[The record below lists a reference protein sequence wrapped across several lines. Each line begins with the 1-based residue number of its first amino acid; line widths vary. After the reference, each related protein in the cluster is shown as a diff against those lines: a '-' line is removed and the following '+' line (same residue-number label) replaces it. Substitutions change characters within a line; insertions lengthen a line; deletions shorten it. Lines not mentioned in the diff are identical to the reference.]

1 METQTMPDWK
11 AEIRARLQRLRLAPA
26 REAAIVEELAQHV
39 QDCYE
44 ELLASGAT
52 EAEAER
58 QAWSELSGRELLERE
73 LRRVERTSS
82 SEPIVLG
89 TNRRTNMIA
98 DLWQDLRYGA
108 RMLAK
113 QPGFTV
119 IAVLTLALGIGANT
133 AIFSLLDA
141 VLLKS
146 LPVQGPEKLV
156 LFGKGEDSGLNT
168 GFPNK
173 SWDLFSYPFYQEVRQ
188 RQEVFTEV
196 AAILNNLRSPYGVVH
211 IRGAS
216 GEAEKLTLQ
225 LVSGTYFSV
234 LGVQASLGRTFTDAD
249 EQKAGGP
256 PVAVVSYDWWQR
268 RLGGDPA
275 VVGATISARQTVYN
289 IIGVAPK
296 EFFGTTV
303 GQMPDLWVPLA
314 LEEQSPSSLWS
325 GIHNQE
331 AQSLYLIARLK
342 NGVPAEQAGAAVNL
356 LFKQSLQERA
366 GAQSSPERLQA
377 IQRASIELTPV
388 GRGLSIL
395 RREFSLSL
403 RILMAAVGF
412 VLLIACA
419 NVANLLLARAAA
431 RQREFA
437 VRLAVG
443 AGRTRLIRQLLT
455 ESVLL
460 ASLGGIAGV
469 LLAWW
474 GSRLLLLMASARA
487 EALPLDVTPNARILG
502 FTLLASLLSAV
513 IFGTAPALRAARI
526 EPNAA
531 LKGGKGAAQTTSQ
544 SPIGKALVVAQV
556 ALSLVL
562 LVGAGLFVR
571 TLINLQNVPTGF
583 RQENVMLFQ
592 LYTFM
597 LGYEDAQ
604 YAPLMREIEEKVKAV
619 PGVQA
624 ASFSTFV
631 FNQDQWT
638 SRVFTDGPEPPEGQR
653 SVRQSLVGTDYF
665 TTMGIPLIAG
675 RSFGP
680 HDTATSPKV
689 AVISETMAARFFP
702 NGSALGKRFGT
713 SERPQKEFEIV
724 GVVKDA
730 KYGVVAE
737 QLRPMAYYPH
747 AQMPQPLSNF
757 VVRFSVA
764 PEAIVPQVRQAIRQ
778 VNRNLPVDE
787 VVSLSEYIGR
797 SLTLQRLVARL
808 ASFFGLLALLLA
820 CVGLYGVLS
829 YAVARRTNEIGIRIA
844 LGAQSRDVLWL
855 VLREALTLTLIGVG
869 IGLAVSLAATQTA
882 ETLLYGLRPND
893 PLTIALSAALLLV
906 VAAMAGY
913 LPARKAARVDPMAA
927 LRVE

>member
-1 METQTMPDWK
+1 MPLFSGCKQLFTRPYLRLIRVVGVIVPRRLRADWRQEWEAELRYREALLAEWERLDWK
-11 AEIRARLQRLRLAPA
+11 NKLDLLWRSTSAFWDALWLQP
-26 REAAIVEELAQHV
+26 
-39 QDCYE
+39 
-44 ELLASGAT
+44 
-52 EAEAER
+52 
-58 QAWSELSGRELLERE
+58 
-73 LRRVERTSS
+73 RRMED
-82 SEPIVLG
+82 E
-89 TNRRTNMIA
+89 MF
-98 DLWQDLRYGA
+98 QDLRFGV
-108 RMLAK
+108 RMLLK
-113 QPGFTV
+113 QPGFTLV
-119 IAVLTLALGIGANT
+119 AVLSLALGIGANT

-146 LPVQGPEKLV
+146 LPVEEPEKLV
-156 LFGKGEDSGLNT
+156 LFGNGVETGLNN

-173 SWDLFSYPFYQEVRQ
+173 SWELFSYPFYQEVRQ

-196 AAILNNLRSPYGVVH
+196 AAILNNPRGPYGVVN

-216 GEAEKLTLQ
+216 GEAQKLNLQ

-249 EQKAGGP
+249 EQQAGGP
-256 PVAVVSYDWWQR
+256 PVAVISYDWWQR

-275 VVGATISARQTVYN
+275 AVGATISARQTVYT

-303 GQMPDLWVPLA
+303 GQAPDLWVPLA

-325 GIHNQE
+325 GVHKQE

-342 NGVPAEQAGAAVNL
+342 NGVLAEQASAAVNL

-366 GAQSSPERLQA
+366 GAQPSPERLQA
-377 IQRASIELTPV
+377 IERASIELTPV
-388 GRGLSIL
+388 GRGLSTL

-403 RILMAAVGF
+403 RILMAVVGL

-419 NVANLLLARAAA
+419 NVANLLLARAAV
-431 RQREFA
+431 RQKEFA

-455 ESVLL
+455 ESLLL
-460 ASLGGIAGV
+460 ASFGGIAGV

-474 GSRLLLLMASARA
+474 GSRLLVLMVSTGAT
-487 EALPLDVTPNARILG
+487 ALPLDVTPNARILG

-513 IFGTAPALRAARI
+513 IFGIAPALRAARI

-531 LKGGKGAAQTTSQ
+531 LKGGKGAPQTTSQ
-544 SPIGKALVVAQV
+544 SPLGKALVVAQV

-571 TLINLQNVPTGF
+571 TLINLQNQPTGF
-583 RQENVMLFQ
+583 KQENVMLFR

-619 PGVQA
+619 PGVQS
-624 ASFSTFV
+624 ASFASFIFNFSTV
-631 FNQDQWT
+631 FAD
-638 SRVFTDGPEPPEGQR
+638 SRVFTDGPEQPEGQR
-653 SVRQSLVGTDYF
+653 SVRQNLVGTDYF

-675 RSFGP
+675 RSFSP

-689 AVISETMAARFFP
+689 AIISEAMAERFFP
-702 NGSALGKRFGT
+702 HGSPLGKRFGT
-713 SERPQKEFEIV
+713 YGRPRNEFEIV

-730 KYGVVAE
+730 KYRAVTE
-737 QLRPMAYYPH
+737 QWRPMAYYPH
-747 AQMPQPLSNF
+747 AQIPQPLESF
-757 VVRFSVA
+757 VVRFSGA
-764 PEAIVPQVRQAIRQ
+764 PAALVPQVRRAIQ
-778 VNRNLPVDE
+778 EVNRNLPVDE
-787 VVSLSEYIGR
+787 VVSLSDHIGR
-797 SLTLQRLVARL
+797 SLAQQKLVARL

-829 YAVARRTNEIGIRIA
+829 YAVARRINEIGIRLA

-855 VLREALTLTLIGVG
+855 VLREALTLVLIGVV
-869 IGLAVSLAATQTA
+869 IGLLAALAATRTA
-882 ETLLYGLRPND
+882 STLLFGLQPND
-893 PLTIALSAALLLV
+893 PLTITLATLLLLTIAAL
-906 VAAMAGY
+906 AGY
-913 LPARKAARVDPMAA
+913 LPARRAARVDPLVA
-927 LRVE
+927 LRDE

>member
-1 METQTMPDWK
+1 MPNWNHIVRQHL
-11 AEIRARLQRLRLAPA
+11 APLRLPPE
-26 REAAIVEELAQHV
+26 REIEIVEELALHLEAA
-39 QDCYE
+39 YE
-44 ELLASGAT
+44 DALADGLP
-52 EAEAER
+52 EAEAEAR
-58 QAWSELSGRELLERE
+58 AVQSYDWRLLECELSRAEQPLAVRALQPPLELIEQTGGIWMESL
-73 LRRVERTSS
+73 
-82 SEPIVLG
+82 I
-89 TNRRTNMIA
+89 
-98 DLWQDLRYGA
+98 QDLRFGA
-108 RMLAK
+108 RMLLK
-113 QPGFTV
+113 NPGFTL
-119 IAVLTLALGIGANT
+119 IAVLSLALGIGANT
-133 AIFSLLDA
+133 AIFSLLDV

-146 LPVQGPEKLV
+146 LPVAEPEKLV
-156 LFGKGEDSGLNT
+156 LFGKGVETGLNT

-196 AAILNNLRSPYGVVH
+196 AAILNTPRSPYGVVN

-216 GEAEKLTLQ
+216 GEAEKLNLQ

-234 LGVQASLGRTFTDAD
+234 LGVQARLGRTFTDAD
-249 EQKAGGP
+249 EQTAGGP

-268 RLGGDPA
+268 RLGGNPA
-275 VVGATISARQTVYN
+275 AVGATITARQTVYT
-289 IIGVAPK
+289 IIGVAPR

-303 GQMPDLWVPLA
+303 GQAPDLWAPLA

-325 GIHNQE
+325 GTHNQE
-331 AQSLYLIARLK
+331 HQMLYLIARLK
-342 NGVPAEQAGAAVNL
+342 NGVPAEQASAAVNL

-366 GAQSSPERLQA
+366 GAQPSPDRLQA

-388 GRGLSIL
+388 GRGLSTL
-395 RREFSLSL
+395 RRQFSLSL
-403 RILMAAVGF
+403 RILMAVVGL
-412 VLLIACA
+412 VLLMACA
-419 NVANLLLARAAA
+419 NVANLSLARAAV
-431 RQREFA
+431 RQKEFA

-455 ESVLL
+455 ESLLL

-469 LLAWW
+469 LLAWR
-474 GSRLLLLMASARA
+474 GSRLLVLMASARA

-502 FTLLASLLSAV
+502 FTLLVSLLSAV
-513 IFGTAPALRAARI
+513 IFGIAPALRAARI

-531 LKGGKGAAQTTSQ
+531 LKGGKGATQTTSQ
-544 SPIGKALVVAQV
+544 SPLGKALVVAQV

-571 TLINLQNVPTGF
+571 TLINLQNQPTGF
-583 RQENVMLFQ
+583 KQENVMLFQ

-631 FNQDQWT
+631 FNQAQWT
-638 SRVFTDGPEPPEGQR
+638 SRVFTDGPEQPEGQR

-675 RSFGP
+675 RSFSP
-680 HDTATSPKV
+680 HDTGASPKV

-702 NGSALGKRFGT
+702 NGSPLGKRFGT

-730 KYGVVAE
+730 KYGTVAE
-737 QLRPMAYYPH
+737 QMRLMAYYPH
-747 AQMPQPLSNF
+747 AQSLQPLENF
-757 VVRFSVA
+757 VVRFSGA
-764 PEAIVPQVRQAIRQ
+764 PAAIIPQVRRAIQ
-778 VNRNLPVDE
+778 EVNRNLPIDE
-787 VVSLSEYIGR
+787 VVSLSEHIGR
-797 SLTLQRLVARL
+797 SLTQQKLVARL

-829 YAVARRTNEIGIRIA
+829 YAVARRANEIGIRLA
-844 LGAQSRDVLWL
+844 LGASPGDILWL
-855 VLREALTLTLIGVG
+855 VLREALALACGGV
-869 IGLAVSLAATQTA
+869 IVGLVAASFGAKLAD
-882 ETLLYGLRPND
+882 TLLFELKPTD
-893 PLTIALSAALLLV
+893 PLTLVSATLLLIVTAAL
-906 VAAMAGY
+906 ASY
-913 LPARKAARVDPMAA
+913 LPARRAARVDPLVA
-927 LRVE
+927 LRDE

>member
-1 METQTMPDWK
+1 MSNWSHIVREHL
-11 AEIRARLQRLRLAPA
+11 AVLRLPPE
-26 REAAIVEELAQHV
+26 REIEIVEELALHLEAA
-39 QDCYE
+39 YE
-44 ELLASGAT
+44 DALAAGLS
-52 EAEAER
+52 EAEAEAR
-58 QAWSELSGRELLERE
+58 AAQSYDWRLLECELSRAEQPVAVRAIQPSLELIERRGGMRME
-73 LRRVERTSS
+73 SFL
-82 SEPIVLG
+82 
-89 TNRRTNMIA
+89 
-98 DLWQDLRYGA
+98 QDLRFGA
-108 RMLAK
+108 RMLLK
-113 QPGFTV
+113 NPGFTL
-119 IAVLTLALGIGANT
+119 IAVLSLALGIGANT

-146 LPVQGPEKLV
+146 LPVQEPEKLV
-156 LFGKGEDSGLNT
+156 LFGNGVDTGLNT

-173 SWDLFSYPFYQEVRQ
+173 SWDLFSYPFYQEAQQ

-196 AAILNNLRSPYGVVH
+196 AAILNNPRSPYGVVN

-216 GEAEKLTLQ
+216 GEAEKLNLQ

-249 EQKAGGP
+249 EQMGGS

-275 VVGATISARQTVYN
+275 VVGATISARQTVYT
-289 IIGVAPK
+289 IIGVAPR

-303 GQMPDLWVPLA
+303 GWAPDLWAPLA

-325 GIHNQE
+325 GRHNKE
-331 AQSLYLIARLK
+331 RQSLYLIARLK
-342 NGVPAEQAGAAVNL
+342 NGVPAEQASAAVNV

-366 GAQSSPERLQA
+366 GPQPSPERLQA
-377 IQRASIELTPV
+377 IQRASIELTPMA
-388 GRGLSIL
+388 RGLSTL

-403 RILMAAVGF
+403 RILMAVVGL

-419 NVANLLLARAAA
+419 NVANLLLARATT
-431 RQREFA
+431 RQKEFA

-455 ESVLL
+455 ESLLL

-469 LLAWW
+469 LLAWRL
-474 GSRLLLLMASARA
+474 SRLLVLMASARA

-513 IFGTAPALRAARI
+513 IFGAAPALRAARI

-531 LKGGKGAAQTTSQ
+531 LKGGKGAPQTTSQ
-544 SPIGKALVVAQV
+544 SPLGKALVVAQV

-571 TLINLQNVPTGF
+571 TLINLQNQPTGF
-583 RQENVMLFQ
+583 KQENVMLFQ

-597 LGYEDAQ
+597 LGYEYAQ

-631 FNQDQWT
+631 FNQAQWT
-638 SRVFTDGPEPPEGQR
+638 SRIFTDGPEQPEGQR
-653 SVRQSLVGTDYF
+653 SARQSLVGTDYF

-675 RSFGP
+675 RSFNQ
-680 HDTATSPKV
+680 HDTGASQRV
-689 AVISETMAARFFP
+689 AIISETMAARFFP
-702 NGSALGKRFGT
+702 NGSPLGKRFGT
-713 SERPQKEFEIV
+713 TDRPQKDLEIV

-730 KYGVVAE
+730 KYGTIAE
-737 QLRPMAYYPH
+737 QMRPMAYYPH
-747 AQMPQPLSNF
+747 AQVPQPLENF
-757 VVRFSVA
+757 VVRFSGA
-764 PEAIVPQVRQAIRQ
+764 PEAIVPQVRQAIKQ
-778 VNRNLPVDE
+778 VNGALPVDE
-787 VVSLSEYIGR
+787 VVSLSEFIGR
-797 SLTLQRLVARL
+797 SLTRQKLVARL

-820 CVGLYGVLS
+820 CIGLYGVLS
-829 YAVARRTNEIGIRIA
+829 YSVARRTNEIGIRMA
-844 LGAQSRDVLWL
+844 LGAHRRNVLWL
-855 VLREALTLTLIGVG
+855 ALREAFTLVVIGVVL
-869 IGLAVSLAATQTA
+869 GLAVSLAAA
-882 ETLLYGLRPND
+882 RIASTLLFDVKPND
-893 PLTIALSAALLLV
+893 PLTITLATLLLLA
-906 VAAMAGY
+906 VATFAAY
-913 LPARKAARVDPMAA
+913 LPARRAARVDPMIA
-927 LRVE
+927 LRHD